1 MPRKNKLNIVPRFS
15 FCRKFR
21 VWGTHAGK
29 RIMQILRL
37 VNYLFSILFISV
49 AVSCGE
55 PGQQP
60 DPAEASALASS
71 SRLRVLA
78 IGNSFTDNATLYIPE
93 ILSTLATG
101 DDVFFAKTV
110 LGNSTLQQHWE
121 NYQSGAEV
129 YGMSYACGGAW
140 QPMGNRSLEY
150 AMDFADWDVVVVQQV
165 SWLAG
170 VSASYYPWL
179 ENIADCLRV
188 KDPDIVIG
196 WQMTWAYAPYSS
208 HAEFYRYGNKY
219 NRMLEDIAEATDAA
233 RGVADFVIPSGL
245 MIDRLRGC
253 AADSRIYAPDGF
265 HLSDGVA
272 CYALSGL
279 WHETVIVPRYDSCLD
294 RESYLGAA
302 ALCGVGD
309 DDAAYA
315 YELILQLI
323 Q

>member
-1 MPRKNKLNIVPRFS
+1 MRRTRTATRSGRGVGSRFVVAPQS
-15 FCRKFR
+15 ARHRQQFHGQRHT
-21 VWGTHAGK
+21 VYPATPAAHGT
-29 RIMQILRL
+29 
-37 VNYLFSILFISV
+37 
-49 AVSCGE
+49 
-55 PGQQP
+55 GQ
-60 DPAEASALASS
+60 DL
-71 SRLRVLA
+71 
-78 IGNSFTDNATLYIPE
+78 
-93 ILSTLATG
+93 
-101 DDVFFAKTV
+101 FFAKTV

-140 QPMGNRSLEY
+140 KHMGNRSLEY

-170 VSASYYPWL
+170 ISASYYPWL
-179 ENIADCLRV
+179 ENIADRLRWNN
-188 KDPDIVIG
+188 PDMAIG

-208 HAEFYRYGNKY
+208 HAEFYRYGNDY

-279 WHETVIVPRYDSCLD
+279 WHETVIAPRYDSCLD
-294 RESYLGAA
+294 RKSYLGAA

-309 DDAAYA
+309 DDAADA